1 MKYAIAAA
9 AFLSLA
15 PLSQTQDL
23 PDAPGKQQVQT
34 VCAGCHELGTALG
47 LRRTRAQWKD
57 VIDSMINRG
66 AAASDQDWTAI
77 LNYLATNFATAGE
90 QSAADPP
97 KAISYT
103 APASRNIGPLNKPT
117 LNWLGYSGDNAG
129 LRYSALRQINTSNV
143 GKLKLAWQY
152 GIDRNPNNEPL
163 SANGGVASTEAVP
176 S

>member
-1 MKYAIAAA
+1 
-9 AFLSLA
+9 
-15 PLSQTQDL
+15 
-23 PDAPGKQQVQT
+23 
-34 VCAGCHELGTALG
+34 
-47 LRRTRAQWKD
+47 
-57 VIDSMINRG
+57 MINRG

-77 LNYLATNFATAGE
+77 LSYLATNFAAVDE
-90 QSAADPP
+90 QSVAEVP

-152 GIDRNPNNEPL
+152 GMARNPKNEPL

-176 S
+176 NMINGIL